1 MDVSEHFL
9 TWKVASREDM
19 ESGIHIP
26 VVNVQEFSSL
36 HSNAIQIISL
46 PQSEG
51 QTMQEAVQNIQIE
64 LEDVQTDDAEAQNV
78 DSFLLYNKP
87 EKQTQEEKEE
97 VPHKKRLVW
106 RQRPTKKKI
115 TYTANKGRI
124 QKKSMLKVPLN
135 GMAYYSEKFGLKMP
149 PKKALGIKGMILHR
163 QARELIMNVFKFM
176 KEEAQSGIKIPI
188 SSYRERVL
196 AATGISK
203 CTYSRI
209 TSKEYVH
216 GQPPP
221 VRKRKGDTN
230 IENVPAK
237 TVQEED
243 SLCRPKINRDAS
255 TRDGV
260 YDLDDVIPNGVL
272 DTLIPQASAVLNSG
286 DSIEEYQL
294 TPFCTDSINKIL
306 SLNTPEEIKVRNI
319 AIFFYI
325 NYLIKF
331 MNTPFKNIT
340 KRYVACD
347 ISQEVNRHILD
358 NFCVYTQN
366 GRTRPIH
373 MKDKCLCYIIVL
385 AAIAKEYEV
394 NVALLSKDLKIG
406 LKKAVEVSRILAF
419 NTSSKDKT
427 IVTLNLPL
435 PAPVTFTSK
444 RKVK

>member
-1 MDVSEHFL
+1 
-9 TWKVASREDM
+9 
-19 ESGIHIP
+19 
-26 VVNVQEFSSL
+26 
-36 HSNAIQIISL
+36 
-46 PQSEG
+46 
-51 QTMQEAVQNIQIE
+51 
-64 LEDVQTDDAEAQNV
+64 
-78 DSFLLYNKP
+78 
-87 EKQTQEEKEE
+87 
-97 VPHKKRLVW
+97 
-106 RQRPTKKKI
+106 
-115 TYTANKGRI
+115 
-124 QKKSMLKVPLN
+124 
-135 GMAYYSEKFGLKMP
+135 
-149 PKKALGIKGMILHR
+149 
-163 QARELIMNVFKFM
+163 MNVYKFM

-188 SSYRERVL
+188 SRYRERVL

-203 CTYSRI
+203 CTYTRI
-209 TSKEYVH
+209 TSKEYVY

-221 VRKRKGDTN
+221 VRKKKCETSV
-230 IENVPAK
+230 ENAPVQ

-243 SLCRPKINRDAS
+243 SLYRPKINRDAS

-286 DSIEEYQL
+286 DSVDEYQL
-294 TPFCTDSINKIL
+294 TPFCTDSIKKIL

-406 LKKAVEVSRILAF
+406 LKKAVEISKILAF
-419 NTSSKDKT
+419 NTSSKDKS

-435 PAPVTFTSK
+435 PAPVTFNSK
-444 RKVK
+444 RKMK